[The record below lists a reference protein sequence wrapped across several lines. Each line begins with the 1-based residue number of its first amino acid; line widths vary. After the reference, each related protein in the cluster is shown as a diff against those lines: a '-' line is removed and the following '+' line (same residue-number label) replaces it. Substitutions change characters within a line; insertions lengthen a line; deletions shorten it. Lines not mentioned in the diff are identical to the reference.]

1 MSDYDK
7 TNFRYDLD
15 AYGFCV
21 KENDFKQANIF
32 ANRIMSNAFLFDK
45 KDFGIIGHIFK
56 EIANDGIVAQ
66 QGKDEKLLLEYSEK
80 SQKVI
85 GVVVKMLDSDSIDIK
100 KIWSH
105 YSAHQDSTNKLFNSE
120 YEIKAY
126 QKPDKAFSNKAIQK
140 LMNLLEENITLLGYR
155 SNDLYRGV
163 LNETGRISKIYG
175 LYDYDEHFTSLLR
188 LMQKID
194 EYVKQTSNSN
204 DFLPRSQK
212 EIIPLTKEITSI
224 YNSITPENK
233 QEEKIDNLLWILIKI
248 WRLFFVKFME
258 RGQVS
263 YSFKD
268 EQIPDDPEKSKLVD
282 EVTKYIE
289 KELGV

>member
-1 MSDYDK
+1 MSDYDVI
-7 TNFRYDLD
+7 NFRYDLD
-15 AYGFCV
+15 AFGFCV

-32 ANRIMSNAFLFDK
+32 ANRIMSNTFLFDK
-45 KDFGIIGHIFK
+45 KDFGIIGHICK

-85 GVVVKMLDSDSIDIK
+85 GVIIKMLDSESLNLK

-105 YSAHQDSTNKLFNSE
+105 YSAQQDSTNKLFMSE

-126 QKPDKAFSNKAIQK
+126 QKSDKDFSNKAIKK
-140 LMNLLEENITLLGYR
+140 LMKILEENIVLLEYR
-155 SNDLYRGV
+155 SNDLYRGM
-163 LNETGRISKIYG
+163 LNELGRISKIYG

-188 LMQKID
+188 MMQKID
-194 EYVKQTSNSN
+194 EYVKSTSTPN
-204 DFLPRSQK
+204 DFTTRSKK
-212 EIIPLTKEITSI
+212 EIVLLTQEVISI
-224 YNSITPENK
+224 YHLIDSNNK
-233 QEEKIDNLLWILIKI
+233 QEEKIDDLLWILIKI
-248 WRLFFVKFME
+248 WRLFFIKFME

-263 YSFKD
+263 YSMKE
-268 EQIPDDPEKSKLVD
+268 EQLPDDPQKSKLVD
-282 EVTKYIE
+282 EVTSYIE